1 MAFGVRHKLLAFA
14 GMGVLTTLVVGGVG
28 YHSASRQTA
37 AMADVQLSLS
47 TLRNHLEGD
56 MMHDAM
62 RSDVLGALLAARNGH
77 RDRVALEGDV
87 KAHFERFSGTLT
99 ENRQRP
105 LPPDMMAALEAIA
118 PSLSAYGTSAVR
130 MVSLAFTDLKAAEAD
145 MPDFSRAFS
154 QLERDQERFADL
166 VEANALQA
174 QKRADEQA
182 ADALAWMAAT
192 IVVASVTFLLAAILL
207 MAGILRPLAKLR
219 DAISALHGDGAD
231 KAAVDAADERLTG
244 FQAEFLGIQ
253 QAFNL
258 VLDDLDAKR
267 AREQARARDALRIQQ
282 ALDVANVNIVLTDPD
297 LNIVYVNQTGLAL
310 FARCASE
317 LTRDIPNFDP
327 ATLCGRNIGM
337 FLRDPELR
345 RRHGDLGAPRSDEVQ
360 LGGRTFQ
367 VEANPVRQPGGE
379 RVGVVY
385 QWNDLTEQRNAE
397 TQIERVLA
405 AAVAGQLDTRLDL
418 EGFRGFTRTLAGGLN
433 QVLDAIVAPL
443 RVAASQLQQI
453 AAGDIPQPITTEFR
467 GEFNEIRRSLN
478 TCTDVLRRLMKD
490 VGGLVDAAAA
500 GVLDKRAD
508 ASQHWGDYGRIVE
521 GVNKTLDAVV
531 GPMAETQAVMSAL
544 AAGDLRR
551 RMDGHY
557 VGAFAELQ
565 TAVNTSIDNLLRT
578 VARITGAAQSINA
591 SSIEIAK
598 GNQDLNTRTQHQAQS
613 LEETTVSLQTLTA
626 KVRQAV
632 EHARQANDRAS
643 VARTQAENGGQVVQD
658 AVAAMREISAS
669 SRRMADIISVI
680 DGIAFQT
687 NLLALNASV
696 EAARA
701 GSEGRGFAVVASEVR
716 SLAGRTAAA
725 AREIKQLIDAS
736 TLRVSEG
743 TMLVDKSGATFV
755 ELIDGVK
762 QVSTLIEGIAAASRQ
777 QIDDIDIVNTELTQM
792 DDVTQQNAALVEEA
806 TSASESMSQEA
817 HALSELMGFFQTGS
831 SPTMTRA
838 TGSTGSRSG
847 RSLKLVARS
856 PRAAA
861 ASPR

>member
-14 GMGVLTTLVVGGVG
+14 ALGVLATLVVGGVG
-28 YHSASRQTA
+28 YRSASRQAA
-37 AMADVQLSLS
+37 AMAEVQLSLS

-62 RSDVLGALLAARNGH
+62 RSDVLGALLAARNGP

-105 LPPDMMAALEAIA
+105 LPPEMLAALEAIA
-118 PSLSAYGTSAVR
+118 PSLSAYGASAVR
-130 MVSLAFTDLKAAEAD
+130 MVSLAFTDLKAAEAAL
-145 MPDFSRAFS
+145 PDFSRAFS
-154 QLERDQERFADL
+154 QLEHDQERFADL
-166 VEANALQA
+166 VEASAVQA
-174 QKRADEQA
+174 QKRANEQA

-192 IVVASVTFLLAAILL
+192 IAVASITFLMAAILL

-219 DAISALHGDGAD
+219 DAISALQGDAAGHG
-231 KAAVDAADERLTG
+231 DAADERLTG

-310 FARCASE
+310 FARCATE
-317 LTRDIPNFDP
+317 LTRDIPGFDP
-327 ATLCGRNIGM
+327 ATLCGRNLGI

-433 QVLDAIVAPL
+433 QVLDAIVVPL

-508 ASQHWGDYGRIVE
+508 ASQHWGDFGRIVE

-578 VARITGAAQSINA
+578 VARITGAARSINA
-591 SSIEIAK
+591 SSVEIAK

-632 EHARQANDRAS
+632 DHARQANDRAS
-643 VARTQAENGGQVVQD
+643 VARSQAENGGQVVQD
-658 AVAAMREISAS
+658 AVAAMREISSS

-701 GSEGRGFAVVASEVR
+701 GAEGRGFAVVASEVR
-716 SLAGRTAAA
+716 SLAGRTATA

-736 TLRVSEG
+736 TLRVNEG

-762 QVSTLIEGIAAASRQ
+762 QVSSLIEGIAAASRQ
-777 QIDDIDIVNTELTQM
+777 QIDDIDLVNTELTQM

-817 HALSELMGFFQTGS
+817 RALAELMDFFKTGTVS
-831 SPTMTRA
+831 TTTRA
-838 TGSTGSRSG
+838 PGATAPRHG
-847 RSLKLVARS
+847 RSLKLVARP
-856 PRAAA
+856 PRAAS